1 MAHSHTQGA
10 QKKNL
15 LLQLCLFLLMRLQH
29 SLLSISVQASEKE
42 LKQVMENNNKNKK
55 KTLHLH
61 IK

>member
-55 KTLHLH
+55 
-61 IK
+61 